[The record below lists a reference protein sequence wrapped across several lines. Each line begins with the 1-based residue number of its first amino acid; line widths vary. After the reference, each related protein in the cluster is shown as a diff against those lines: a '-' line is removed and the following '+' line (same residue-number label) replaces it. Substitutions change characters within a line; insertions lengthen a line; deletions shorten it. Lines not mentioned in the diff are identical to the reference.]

1 MGALVRMSLNMLI
14 LLAIFSFAITGGNTI
29 TLEEI
34 LQEIEV
40 LKYDNQLLQ
49 KNVTELSARIE
60 ACEAQNQQQD
70 ITIEHNAESAS
81 TERDIITIH
90 VHDNALGLADNIQ
103 RTVDLRKDLSE
114 LEVGTQTDLNQLN
127 ETIFEAVTK
136 TQNELNRTQEVL
148 IPGVGSILP
157 WIPSPSPRDNS
168 SLSATIPSGW
178 QRCDGSLILEGQF
191 TGLTTPNLNG
201 ERYFLRGGDDFS
213 VTLMEADMV
222 QDHVHDFDDPGHTHS
237 TSRDGDTETA
247 YPVAD
252 DDWKSKTKTGASHRD
267 SCFETQGSDCETWY
281 FDTADDHSHSVY
293 SAKTQVTVGLISS
306 SNSTNKGFETR
317 PKNMAVIYIMRIF

>member
-1 MGALVRMSLNMLI
+1 LQSQEEI
-14 LLAIFSFAITGGNTI
+14 
-29 TLEEI
+29 LEEI
-34 LQEIEV
+34 EA

-103 RTVDLRKDLSE
+103 RVVDLRKDLSE

-157 WIPSPSPRDNS
+157 WIPSPSPRENS
-168 SLSATIPSGW
+168 SLSATIPPGW

-213 VTLMEADMV
+213 VTLMETDMV
-222 QDHVHDFDDPGHTHS
+222 QDHSHDIHDPAHSHS
-237 TSRDGDTETA
+237 TSSAGFHETK
-247 YPVAD
+247 YPVASSS
-252 DDWKSKTKTGASHRD
+252 KKTKTSNGYNR
-267 SCFETQGSDCETWY
+267 CFETQDSYCISWY
-281 FDTADDHSHSVY
+281 FDTADYHTHSVH
-293 SAKTQVTVGLISS
+293 SAKSQVTVGLISS
-306 SNSTNKGFETR
+306 SNSTNKGEETR

>member
-1 MGALVRMSLNMLI
+1 MGPLVRMSLNML
-14 LLAIFSFAITGGNTI
+14 LLLGIFSFAITGGNSI

-34 LQEIEV
+34 LEEIEV
-40 LKYDNQLLQ
+40 LKHDNQLLQ

-103 RTVDLRKDLSE
+103 RVVDLRKDLSE
-114 LEVGTQTDLNQLN
+114 LQVGTQTDLNQLN

-201 ERYFLRGGDDFS
+201 DRYFLRGGDDFS
-213 VTLMEADMV
+213 MTLMIRGTLIVPVEMGLQKQV
-222 QDHVHDFDDPGHTHS
+222 IPSQMGTGNQRRRRVLL
-237 TSRDGDTETA
+237 TET
-247 YPVAD
+247 VAL
-252 DDWKSKTKTGASHRD
+252 KHKALAARLG
-267 SCFETQGSDCETWY
+267 
-281 FDTADDHSHSVY
+281 
-293 SAKTQVTVGLISS
+293 
-306 SNSTNKGFETR
+306 
-317 PKNMAVIYIMRIF
+317 IMTLQMIIPIVCTLQSLESL

>member
-81 TERDIITIH
+81 TERDIITIQ
-90 VHDNALGLADNIQ
+90 VHDLEKGLSDLE
-103 RTVDLRKDLSE
+103 VDLS
-114 LEVGTQTDLNQLN
+114 DLNQMKEALN
-127 ETIFEAVTK
+127 K

-157 WIPSPSPRDNS
+157 WIPSPSPGDNS

-178 QRCDGSLILEGQF
+178 QRCDGSLILEGPF

-201 ERYFLRGGDDFS
+201 ERYFLRGGNDSS
-213 VTLMEADMV
+213 VTLMETDMV
-222 QDHVHDFDDPGHTHS
+222 QDHVHDVDDPGHSHS
-237 TSRDGDTETA
+237 TGSNGGKSTHL
-247 YPVAD
+247 PVAMYNK
-252 DDWKSKTKTGASHRD
+252 KSVENTNERYD
-267 SCFETQGSDCETWY
+267 SGCFETQGSDCTEWRYT
-281 FDTADDHSHSVY
+281 TATDHSHTVY
-293 SAKTQVTVGLISS
+293 SASSQVNVGFVTP
-306 SNSTNKGFETR
+306 TNLTRKGWETR
-317 PKNMAVIYIMRIF
+317 PKNMAVIYILRIF

>member
-1 MGALVRMSLNMLI
+1 MGALVRMGLNMLI
-14 LLAIFSFAITGGNTI
+14 LLGIFSFAIAGGNSI

-34 LQEIEV
+34 LEEIEA

-81 TERDIITIH
+81 TERDIITIQ
-90 VHDNALGLADNIQ
+90 VHDLEKGLSDLE
-103 RTVDLRKDLSE
+103 VDLS
-114 LEVGTQTDLNQLN
+114 DLNQLK
-127 ETIFEAVTK
+127 EAVNK

-157 WIPSPSPRDNS
+157 WIQSPSPGDNS

-178 QRCDGSLILEGQF
+178 QRCDGSLILEGPF
-191 TGLTTPNLNG
+191 TGPTTPNLNG

-213 VTLMEADMV
+213 VTLMETDMV
-222 QDHVHDFDDPGHTHS
+222 QDHSHDIHDPEHSHS
-237 TSRDGDTETA
+237 TGSAGFHETK
-247 YPVAD
+247 YPVATTS
-252 DDWKSKTKTGASHRD
+252 KKTKT
-267 SCFETQGSDCETWY
+267 
-281 FDTADDHSHSVY
+281 
-293 SAKTQVTVGLISS
+293 
-306 SNSTNKGFETR
+306 SNGYNR
-317 PKNMAVIYIMRIF
+317 C

>member
-1 MGALVRMSLNMLI
+1 MGPLVRMSLNML
-14 LLAIFSFAITGGNTI
+14 LLLGIFSFAITGGNSI

-34 LQEIEV
+34 LEEIEV
-40 LKYDNQLLQ
+40 LKHDNQLLQ
-49 KNVTELSARIE
+49 NNVTELSARIE

-103 RTVDLRKDLSE
+103 RVVDLRKDLSE
-114 LEVGTQTDLNQLN
+114 LQVGTQTDLNQLN
-127 ETIFEAVTK
+127 ETIFETVTK

-157 WIPSPSPRDNS
+157 WIPSPSPGDNS

-178 QRCDGSLILEGQF
+178 QRCDGSLILEGPF

-201 ERYFLRGGDDFS
+201 ERYFLRGGNDS
-213 VTLMEADMV
+213 TVTLMETDMV
-222 QDHVHDFDDPGHTHS
+222 QDHVHDFDDPGHSHS
-237 TSRDGDTETA
+237 TDSDGGKSTA
-247 YPVAD
+247 LPVAMYNK
-252 DDWKSKTKTGASHRD
+252 KSVENTNERYYSG
-267 SCFETQGSDCETWY
+267 CFETQGYDCTDWSY
-281 FDTADDHSHSVY
+281 TTAKDRSHIVY
-293 SAKTQVTVGLISS
+293 SASSQVSVGFVTP
-306 SNSTNKGFETR
+306 TNLTRKGWETR
-317 PKNMAVIYIMRIF
+317 PKNMAVIYILRIV

>member
-1 MGALVRMSLNMLI
+1 MGALVRMSPNMLI
-14 LLAIFSFAITGGNTI
+14 LLAIFSFAITGGNSI

-34 LQEIEV
+34 LEEIEV

-81 TERDIITIH
+81 TERDIITVQ
-90 VHDNALGLADNIQ
+90 VHDLEKGLSDLE
-103 RTVDLRKDLSE
+103 VDLS
-114 LEVGTQTDLNQLN
+114 DLNQLK
-127 ETIFEAVTK
+127 EAVNK

-157 WIPSPSPRDNS
+157 WIPSPSPGDNS

-178 QRCDGSLILEGQF
+178 QRCDGSLILEGPF

-201 ERYFLRGGDDFS
+201 ERYFLRGGNDS
-213 VTLMEADMV
+213 TVTLMETDMV
-222 QDHVHDFDDPGHTHS
+222 QDHVHDVDDPGHSHRTYS
-237 TSRDGDTETA
+237 DGGKTT
-247 YPVAD
+247 YLPVAM
-252 DDWKSKTKTGASHRD
+252 WNKKSVENTNERYD
-267 SCFETQGSDCETWY
+267 SGCFETQGSDCTEWSYT
-281 FDTADDHSHSVY
+281 TATDHSHTVT
-293 SAKTQVTVGLISS
+293 SASSEVTVGFVTP
-306 SNSTNKGFETR
+306 TNLTRKGWETR
-317 PKNMAVIYIMRIF
+317 PKNMAVIYILRIV